1 MYRFLNNISEN
12 FNKEQNRWSL
22 WVPVLFGAGI
32 GIYFLL
38 PGEISIWWS
47 LALIELM
54 IVLAVWF
61 RYNTGFLTFLA
72 IFSMVVLGFADIQ
85 LKAAYLNGEKGLQ
98 NEEKLYV
105 SGRIEKIGFNYRGNQ
120 RLILSDATNFDRNR
134 DLGTVRVSLRSKS
147 SPFKVGEC
155 VEMVAQL
162 MPLSKP
168 VLPGGYQF
176 DRKAY
181 FEGLDAS
188 GYAISEVLPIDC
200 MGEPSFSNRFRY
212 AVDELRG
219 RIIRHIRSVLPSDQA
234 SVTAAIVAG
243 EQGVISRKI
252 IQNYRDSGLAHF
264 LSISGL
270 HMTMIAGLMFF
281 LVRLVIAFV
290 PPLALRCDSKKI
302 SAVFAIL
309 ISVFY
314 LFISGAEIPAQR
326 AFIMN
331 FIVVLGIMLGRR
343 AISMKTISLAA
354 LLVLVFTPQA
364 LIGASF
370 QMSFAAVIALIAFYE
385 KYAGSLHRFLSG
397 NDKEQTFLL
406 KTVKIVW
413 VYIAG
418 ILVSDLVASLA
429 TMPFA
434 VYHFNKISVYT
445 TLANLLA
452 GPVIGLVI
460 MPFVLIALLLMPLGL
475 DYWPL
480 RLVGWGI
487 GLVNDITAYVASLPN
502 AGYQVLS
509 MPLWGLLFIVF
520 GGLWLCLWQEAWRKW
535 GWLLVAA
542 GMFSIF
548 TVRVPDVIVDAE
560 ADLLAVKDNQGELV
574 ILPSRGNYFAKQ
586 MWLEKTA
593 NKKLDDKKNKLIKK
607 IYKGA
612 TVDKKWLD
620 LECNDEYCLYKRRIK
635 YFKDRRLEVDGKP
648 FDASQAA
655 GAVFYLDGEKVKV
668 KTVRDDIGV
677 RYWNSVVSR

>member
-47 LALIELM
+47 LALVELM

-72 IFSMVVLGFADIQ
+72 IFSMAVLGFADIQ
-85 LKAAYLNGEKGLQ
+85 LKAAYLNGEKGIKT
-98 NEEKLYV
+98 EEKLYV

-147 SPFKVGEC
+147 SPFKAGEC

-200 MGEPSFSNRFRY
+200 VGEPSFSNRFRY

-219 RIIRHIRSVLPSDQA
+219 RIIRHIRSVLPPDQA

-281 LVRLVIAFV
+281 LVRLIIAFV

-314 LFISGAEIPAQR
+314 LFVSGAEIPAQR

-370 QMSFAAVIALIAFYE
+370 QMSFAAVIALIA
-385 KYAGSLHRFLSG
+385 
-397 NDKEQTFLL
+397 
-406 KTVKIVW
+406 
-413 VYIAG
+413 
-418 ILVSDLVASLA
+418 
-429 TMPFA
+429 
-434 VYHFNKISVYT
+434 
-445 TLANLLA
+445 
-452 GPVIGLVI
+452 
-460 MPFVLIALLLMPLGL
+460 
-475 DYWPL
+475 
-480 RLVGWGI
+480 
-487 GLVNDITAYVASLPN
+487 
-502 AGYQVLS
+502 
-509 MPLWGLLFIVF
+509 
-520 GGLWLCLWQEAWRKW
+520 
-535 GWLLVAA
+535 
-542 GMFSIF
+542 
-548 TVRVPDVIVDAE
+548 
-560 ADLLAVKDNQGELV
+560 
-574 ILPSRGNYFAKQ
+574 
-586 MWLEKTA
+586 
-593 NKKLDDKKNKLIKK
+593 
-607 IYKGA
+607 
-612 TVDKKWLD
+612 
-620 LECNDEYCLYKRRIK
+620 
-635 YFKDRRLEVDGKP
+635 
-648 FDASQAA
+648 
-655 GAVFYLDGEKVKV
+655 
-668 KTVRDDIGV
+668 
-677 RYWNSVVSR
+677 